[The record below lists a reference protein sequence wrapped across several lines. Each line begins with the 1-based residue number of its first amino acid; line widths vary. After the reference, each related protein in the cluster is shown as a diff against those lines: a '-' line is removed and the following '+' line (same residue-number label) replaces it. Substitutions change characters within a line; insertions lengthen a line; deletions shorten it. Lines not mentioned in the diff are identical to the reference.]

1 MADNLFEI
9 KNLSFSYDKDNV
21 IDDLSLTIKPGGVT
35 TIIGANGCGK
45 STLFNL
51 MTKNRKYDKGEIKF
65 LGEDISKIKLR
76 ALAKKLAIVHQ
87 QNTIPFDITVEK
99 LVGYG
104 RIPYENLCIPSK
116 QEDNEDKIIWAM
128 SVTGVYDI
136 KGELLSRLSGG
147 QRQRAWIAMSLAQDT
162 DTLLLDEP
170 TTFLDIKHQIEILK
184 LIENLNK
191 EHGISIIMV
200 LHDMNQAMRYSTEV
214 IALKD
219 GKNIAQGSPE
229 SVISE
234 ELLKKLYGVDL
245 DIVEVNGKPFVYM
258 A

>member
-9 KNLSFSYDKDNV
+9 NNLSFSYDKDNV

-51 MTKNRKYDKGEIKF
+51 MTKNLRYDKGEIKF

>member
-1 MADNLFEI
+1 M
-9 KNLSFSYDKDNV
+9 
-21 IDDLSLTIKPGGVT
+21 
-35 TIIGANGCGK
+35 
-45 STLFNL
+45 
-51 MTKNRKYDKGEIKF
+51 
-65 LGEDISKIKLR
+65 
-76 ALAKKLAIVHQ
+76 
-87 QNTIPFDITVEK
+87 EK

>member
-51 MTKNRKYDKGEIKF
+51 MTKNLQYDKGEIKF

-76 ALAKKLAIVHQ
+76 VLAKKLAIVHQ

>member
-45 STLFNL
+45 STLLNL
-51 MTKNRKYDKGEIKF
+51 MTKKLRYDKGEIKF